1 MNADQINEFGS
12 DTLKIFRILRQNVYQ
27 EKASRELKDQ
37 RNYTFTDQNLPLIF
51 SYYGLEILTRIR
63 I

>member
-37 RNYTFTDQNLPLIF
+37 RNYTFTD
-51 SYYGLEILTRIR
+51 
-63 I
+63 

>member
-12 DTLKIFRILRQNVYQ
+12 DTSKIFRILRQNVYQ

-51 SYYGLEILTRIR
+51 SYYGLEILPRIW